1 MTTTQFTIKDIQVRQ
16 SRFAERGEKW
26 NAVGTRS
33 GRTTIS
39 VNVADESVM
48 ENLIYR
54 KSRPTKM
61 YRDIIKQ
68 VREQI
73 QTEHNIDL
81 SEFVWSQTAF
91 CSCGCSP
98 AFLVLS
104 SRGWS
109 IDITVSGIANQ
120 ADEVAVDR
128 AAQFG
133 VELQDAN

>member
-16 SRFAERGEKW
+16 SRIAEVGEKW
-26 NAVGTRS
+26 NAVGTRY

-39 VNVADESVM
+39 VNVQDESIM

-61 YRDIIKQ
+61 YRDVIKQ
-68 VREQI
+68 VRDQI
-73 QTEHNIDL
+73 QAEHNIDL

-104 SRGWS
+104 DRGWS
-109 IDITVSGIANQ
+109 IDITVSGIAPVV
-120 ADEVAVDR
+120 DEVAVDR

-133 VELQDAN
+133 VELQEAN

>member
-1 MTTTQFTIKDIQVRQ
+1 MTTTQFVIEDISVRQ

-33 GRTTIS
+33 GRATIS
-39 VNVADESVM
+39 VNVKDESVM
-48 ENLIYR
+48 ENLMYR
-54 KSRPTKM
+54 KSRPTKL

-68 VREQI
+68 VRDQI
-73 QTEHNIDL
+73 QTEHNINL

-104 SRGWS
+104 DRGWS
-109 IDITVSGIANQ
+109 IDITVSGIAPVVD
-120 ADEVAVDR
+120 AVAVDR

-133 VELQDAN
+133 VELQEAN